1 MKDQKFHFLFFQGA
15 QLALDSISSLG
26 KKINVFVY
34 DSENDSAA
42 VEQIINSN
50 DLALM
55 DIIIGPLYSSN
66 IKLVAKKLNNNIKII
81 SPFSRNTKQISSH
94 SNVYQIN
101 TPFKNQSELLGRAT
115 KEV

>member
-1 MKDQKFHFLFFQGA
+1 MKRMQITSFMKDQKFHFFQGA

-50 DLALM
+50 DL
-55 DIIIGPLYSSN
+55 
-66 IKLVAKKLNNNIKII
+66 V
-81 SPFSRNTKQISSH
+81 
-94 SNVYQIN
+94 
-101 TPFKNQSELLGRAT
+101 
-115 KEV
+115 

>member
-1 MKDQKFHFLFFQGA
+1 MKDKSFTFFFQGA

-42 VEQIINSN
+42 VEQLVNSN

-55 DIIIGPLYSSN
+55 DIIIGSIF
-66 IKLVAKKLNNNIKII
+66 IKHQV
-81 SPFSRNTKQISSH
+81 
-94 SNVYQIN
+94 
-101 TPFKNQSELLGRAT
+101 GR
-115 KEV
+115 